1 MVECFLN
8 DSKYAVVYYNYG
20 LHAFDVSGDDYEKEY
35 REMLKRFLA
44 CANVVIGLTT
54 TVQERTDL
62 ESESKEWTPV
72 VKERNLRAVKL
83 AKEFEIPVD
92 DLYAISLQLGKNGKE
107 IDGVHFNEIG
117 IEQIGKSKAKIIKS
131 ILDELN

>member
-1 MVECFLN
+1 M
-8 DSKYAVVYYNYG
+8 
-20 LHAFDVSGDDYEKEY
+20 HAFDVSGDDYEKEY

-62 ESESKEWTPV
+62 ESESKEWTPF